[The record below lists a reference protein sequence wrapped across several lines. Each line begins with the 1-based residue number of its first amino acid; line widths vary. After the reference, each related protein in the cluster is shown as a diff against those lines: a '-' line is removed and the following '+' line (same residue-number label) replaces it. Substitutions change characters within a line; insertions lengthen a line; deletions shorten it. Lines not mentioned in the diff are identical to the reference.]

1 MFVSTAW
8 AQGAGAGGGD
18 MFGALM
24 PLVLIFV
31 VFYFLLIRPQQKKQK
46 THQAKLEAI
55 RRGDKI
61 MLGGGIYGTVT
72 KVQDSDLT
80 VEIAEGVKVSAAR
93 ATVLD
98 VLTKPEPA
106 AGGEQKKGGAPAN
119 DEAAK
124 GGGILGKF
132 LGRK

>member
-1 MFVSTAW
+1 MLVSTAW

-18 MFGALM
+18 LFGALM

-46 THQAKLEAI
+46 AHQAKLEAI
-55 RRGDKI
+55 RRKDKI
-61 MLGGGIYGTVT
+61 MLGGGIYGTVVN
-72 KVQDSDLT
+72 VQDNDLT
-80 VEIAEGVKVSAAR
+80 VEIAEGVKVKAAR

-106 AGGEQKKGGAPAN
+106 TGDQSKGAAPAN

-124 GGGILGKF
+124 PGGFLGKF

>member
-1 MFVSTAW
+1 MLVSTAW

-18 MFGALM
+18 LFGALM

-46 THQAKLEAI
+46 AHQAKLEAI
-55 RRGDKI
+55 RRKDKVL
-61 MLGGGIYGTVT
+61 LGGGIYGTVQN
-72 KVQDSDLT
+72 VQDNDLT
-80 VEIAEGVKVSAAR
+80 VEIAEGVKVKVAR
-93 ATVLD
+93 ATVMD

-106 AGGEQKKGGAPAN
+106 SGDQAKGATPAN

-124 GGGILGKF
+124 QGGLLGKF

>member
-8 AQGAGAGGGD
+8 AQGAGAGGSD
-18 MFGALM
+18 LFGALM

-46 THQAKLEAI
+46 AHQAKLEAI

-72 KVQDSDLT
+72 KVQEQDLT
-80 VEIAEGVKVSAAR
+80 VEIAEGVKVTAAR

-106 AGGEQKKGGAPAN
+106 TGEQKKGAAPAN

-124 GGGILGKF
+124 GGGFLGKI

>member
-1 MFVSTAW
+1 MLVSTAW

-18 MFGALM
+18 LFGALM

-46 THQAKLEAI
+46 AHQAKLGAI
-55 RRGDKI
+55 RRKDKI
-61 MLGGGIYGTVT
+61 TLGGGIYGTVT
-72 KVQDSDLT
+72 NVQDDELT
-80 VEIAEGVKVSAAR
+80 VEIAEGVKVKVAR
-93 ATVLD
+93 ATVMD

-106 AGGEQKKGGAPAN
+106 SGSKGAAPAN

-124 GGGILGKF
+124 PAGFLDKI